1 MKYRRDFIHIR
12 QMAPRVRVAQSYIG
26 MVSRY
31 SAWNTGTDLQKKMT
45 EKLKDAIRENI
56 ICVDKQNVVLR
67 SFTSRSPSLTK
78 TILSIVGHF
87 VLQKTEKRNYS

>member
-1 MKYRRDFIHIR
+1 
-12 QMAPRVRVAQSYIG
+12 
-26 MVSRY
+26 
-31 SAWNTGTDLQKKMT
+31 MT

-87 VLQKTEKRNYS
+87 VLQKTEKRNYSQIPFLTAPETGGIKARCII